1 MQSSNTEQPQRRGW
15 RFGVAVAI
23 GMTIWG
29 GGAAGA
35 IAQDVPEPTRPRPTF
50 FEESRRQS
58 RSGLGESFVNDALNG
73 VADPL
78 GGSGATGTGS
88 PPRSGGSPA
97 APRSAAPSS
106 PPPVGVPPTLV
117 PPASFDRTSVIIRS
131 APGSGR

>member
-1 MQSSNTEQPQRRGW
+1 MQQEWPKQTQRYGLR
-15 RFGVAVAI
+15 I
-23 GMTIWG
+23 GMAAVLGLSIVG
-29 GGAAGA
+29 GSGGRAA
-35 IAQDVPEPTRPRPTF
+35 IAQSTSEPSRPRPTF

-58 RSGLGESFVNDALNG
+58 RSGFGESFVNDALTG

-97 APRSAAPSS
+97 ARSAAPSS
-106 PPPVGVPPTLV
+106 PPPAPPPV
-117 PPASFDRTSVIIRS
+117 VSPPASFDRTSVIIRS